1 VVVATPIGNL
11 LDLSPRSLEALRN
24 ADLWLV
30 EDSRVS
36 GKLASHF
43 GLKKPM
49 RVLNE
54 HSSEESVTK
63 ILREICTG
71 LSAALLTDGGT
82 PVVSDPGAA
91 ILDRAYGLG
100 IHVSGVPGPS
110 APILALSVSGFFG
123 QRFVFLGFLGRKPKD
138 IRKELAPFA
147 ESPLTIILFE
157 NVHRLETLFSE
168 AFSAL
173 GPRRY
178 AICREMTKAFEQVY
192 RGEFPGIPTES
203 ELPRRGELS
212 IVVEGLRRKR
222 PI

>member
-1 VVVATPIGNL
+1 VASPIGNL
-11 LDLSPRSLEALRN
+11 SDLAPRNLEALSQ
-24 ADLWLV
+24 ADFWIV

-54 HSSEESVTK
+54 HSSEEHVAR
-63 ILREICTG
+63 ILQEIGTG
-71 LSAALLTDGGT
+71 LTAALLTDGGT

-91 ILDRAYGLG
+91 IVDQAYERG
-100 IHVSGVPGPS
+100 ISVGGVPGPS
-110 APILALSVSGFFG
+110 APILALSLSGFFG

-138 IRKELAPFA
+138 IRKELSAFA

-157 NVHRLETLFSE
+157 NVFRIETLLKE
-168 AFSAL
+168 AAATL

-178 AICREMTKAFEQVY
+178 AICREMTKTFEQIY
-192 RGEFPGIPTES
+192 RSELPGIPTEE
-203 ELPRRGELS
+203 ELPRKGEIS
-212 IVVEGLRRKR
+212 IVFEGLRRNK